1 MNNISGNELNFLR
14 SHKLVFV
21 FTTLFLLGACGDSRT
36 GDEQAQATATETTD
50 AVTPEPM
57 ATDDAPM
64 PDEDPAKMEQEAAA
78 MTEEAAPAPA
88 VEGDAAGATQVAEAA
103 EEEVDGRQV
112 YYTYCAICHKSGLNA
127 APKHGNKALWAK
139 QIEQGREVMYKNAIE
154 GLRGMPPR
162 GGIPSLSDAQVKA
175 ATDFMVNAAGGWGD
189 N

>member
-1 MNNISGNELNFLR
+1 MNNISGYGMNFLR

-21 FTTLFLLGACGDSRT
+21 LIALFLLGSCGDSGT
-36 GDEQAQATATETTD
+36 GDEQAQTTAPETTD

-64 PDEDPAKMEQEAAA
+64 PDEDPARMEQEAAA

-88 VEGDAAGATQVAEAA
+88 EEQVAAATETTEAP
-103 EEEVDGRQV
+103 EEEVDGRNV
-112 YYTYCAICHKSGLNA
+112 YYTYCAVCHKTGLNA
-127 APKHGNKALWAK
+127 APKYGNKALWAK
-139 QIEQGREVMYKNAIE
+139 RIEQGREVMYKHAIE

-162 GGIPSLSDAQVKA
+162 GGIPSLTDAQVKA